1 MKNQRRGLDFHG
13 PRRQAGRLG
22 VGEISCLSLK
32 DTKIIRT
39 AAVRHYKAA
48 RYKAQLL
55 ASAAAATAAAVLNDD

>member
-1 MKNQRRGLDFHG
+1 MKNPRRRGLDFHG

-39 AAVRHYKAA
+39 TAVQHYKAA
-48 RYKAQLL
+48 QSAAQLL
-55 ASAAAATAAAVLNDD
+55 ASAVAAAILNDV

>member
-1 MKNQRRGLDFHG
+1 VQNQRRGLDFHG

-55 ASAAAATAAAVLNDD
+55 ASAAAAAAAVLNDD